1 MAVKH
6 INTDIVH
13 SGAKGGKTG
22 CGIDTTEKPSHWV
35 NTSSKITCK
44 KDGCKN

>member
-6 INTDIVH
+6 IRTNIVH
-13 SGAKGGKTG
+13 KGNKGGKTG
-22 CGIDTTEKPSHWV
+22 CGENTNDNPSHWV
-35 NTSSKITCK
+35 QTSERVTCN